1 MNIGIVGLGQITEC
15 HRDGYRRQGLRVVA
29 GYDPSADARQ
39 RFAGQ
44 DPQAVVHLTL
54 EALIDDASVQVI
66 DLATPQWLDARLP
79 CVEAAAAAGKP
90 LLIQKPLAH
99 TYDDALKLVQVIE
112 DAGVPAMVNQNLCF
126 VGGVQEAARA
136 MLEDN
141 AIGRPYLGYV
151 VEQSCFDVAPDHWF
165 GKGDRWWI
173 TNLTIHPLS
182 VLHLLLGPPQSVDA
196 VTGRDPSQPGVEA
209 EGFVQMLLR
218 YPVETFGGPLSVNVA
233 SSGAYYG
240 KAWQTISPIVQ
251 GDRGVINIER
261 GKGWHLN
268 QRQRWL
274 DDKPE
279 SGPQF
284 HEAPCRWFPDA
295 FGRVMSHFQQ
305 AIEAGRPPLCSAS
318 DNLYVMAVAEVAHRA
333 ADEGRIVPLKEIMG
347 DRYDPAYGPG
357 WRRGFSTWQPKPPVK
372 ADLIR
377 SYGGL

>member
-209 EGFVQMLLR
+209 EGFVQLLLR
-218 YPVETFGGPLSVNVA
+218 YPVETFGGPLYGRFVTSAVDELTVR
-233 SSGAYYG
+233 GAIP
-240 KAWQTISPIVQ
+240 AT
-251 GDRGVINIER
+251 GDE
-261 GKGWHLN
+261 
-268 QRQRWL
+268 
-274 DDKPE
+274 
-279 SGPQF
+279 
-284 HEAPCRWFPDA
+284 HEPA
-295 FGRVMSHFQQ
+295 
-305 AIEAGRPPLCSAS
+305 AGRRQPSGVGRAETRRGARHERRSFNPHRTPPL
-318 DNLYVMAVAEVAHRA
+318 
-333 ADEGRIVPLKEIMG
+333 P
-347 DRYDPAYGPG
+347 
-357 WRRGFSTWQPKPPVK
+357 
-372 ADLIR
+372 
-377 SYGGL
+377 